1 MASRFVSLLVVVAL
15 LATNFA
21 AAAPK
26 WNELDGYNFDAY
38 VADFG
43 RAYEKGSKEYAFR
56 EAIFNKKLRLIR
68 EHNADSKMTW
78 RRGVNM
84 FTDLSDA
91 EWKQYNGAFK
101 SAERPAP
108 SKVHSSALSTTSQ
121 KKTLKVPETLDYRT
135 WTSPR
140 VLTAIKHQGSCGSC
154 WAFAATETMES
165 YYALLTGMLPVLSPQ
180 QITSCTPSPCQGCGG
195 GDPVLGWIYINS
207 TFHGLTEEWAYPYSN
222 FFFDYRDP
230 NATTSACVNTTNLF
244 PNKHRPYS
252 WFAELNRAGVVG
264 YGSAVANS
272 ATSTQSALANEGPL
286 AIGVAAGNWQDYE
299 TGIFQNSNATG
310 PNNEW
315 GIDHAVQMVGYGHDG
330 DLHMDY
336 WIVRNSWS
344 TLWGEAGYI
353 RLYRA
358 SDPSQ
363 EPCSP
368 AAYGPVCGTSGCLAD
383 NSWPLVKQNAGQ
395 KW

>member
-1 MASRFVSLLVVVAL
+1 MTVRFIAVVVAL
-15 LATNFA
+15 LACVVTTASA
-21 AAAPK
+21 AGRPK
-26 WNELDGYNFDAY
+26 WHELEHYTFDKY

-43 RAYEKGSKEYAFR
+43 RSYEKGTEEYAFR
-56 EAIFNKKLRLIR
+56 ETIFNRKLSVIR
-68 EHNADSKMTW
+68 AHNADSKMTW

-84 FTDLSDA
+84 FTDLSDK
-91 EWKQYNGAFK
+91 EWKQFNKATK
-101 SAERPAP
+101 SPTRQAPAKVHAAP
-108 SKVHSSALSTTSQ
+108 SNYKAPLMV
-121 KKTLKVPETLDYRT
+121 DYRT
-135 WTSPR
+135 WTNPS

-154 WAFAATETMES
+154 WAHAATETMEAHYS
-165 YYALLTGMLPVLSPQ
+165 LHTGLLPVLSAQ
-180 QITSCTPSPCQGCGG
+180 QITSCTPAPNAGCNG
-195 GDPVLGWIYINS
+195 GDPALGFMYIN
-207 TFHGLTEEWAYPYSN
+207 TTYHGLTEEWAYPYSN